1 MQQLPRRF
9 RSVSK
14 AQAKVER
21 FEAGLDFRLVI
32 AGLVLVAVVPSVL

>member
-21 FEAGLDFRLVI
+21 FEAGLDLR
-32 AGLVLVAVVPSVL
+32 LVAVALIAVAVVAAFL